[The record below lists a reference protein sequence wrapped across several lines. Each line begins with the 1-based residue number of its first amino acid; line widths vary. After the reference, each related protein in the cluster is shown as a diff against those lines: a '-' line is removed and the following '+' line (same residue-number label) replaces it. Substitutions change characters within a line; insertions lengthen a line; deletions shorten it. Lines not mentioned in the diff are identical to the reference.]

1 MSARRIAVNCL
12 TLIFSFDMHALC
24 TTSVGGRSAISKL
37 TSVESTNCFNNLKAG
52 HSSLGGMKLP
62 SRAGPSAYLTVG
74 TVAAVAA
81 AGTAAAMFKKVMK
94 PRVVAQP
101 NKWNDALL
109 ALCPYFTKPYELPAI
124 LNNGHVE
131 TIFAALFRRRPHILY
146 DRELV
151 HMPDGGV
158 VALDSEDLPA
168 SDQLPADAPVLIL
181 LPGLT
186 GGSEDSYVQHA
197 VVHARQAGIRAV
209 VFNSRGTSASP
220 VTTAQFYSA
229 SYTGDL
235 RCVISHVASQLPP
248 GVPVFAA
255 GWSLGAN
262 ILTKYLGEEG
272 ADTPIKAAVTMC
284 NPFNLVSRDFFACTS
299 IK

>member
-1 MSARRIAVNCL
+1 
-12 TLIFSFDMHALC
+12 MHALSTC
-24 TTSVGGRSAISKL
+24 GGGGRSAIASANRLK
-37 TSVESTNCFNNLKAG
+37 SVESEKLFQPKRG
-52 HSSLGGMKLP
+52 HFKQTALRGMKLP
-62 SRAGPSAYLTVG
+62 SRLGPRAYYTVG

-81 AGTAAAMFKKVMK
+81 AGTAAAMFKKVMQ

-101 NKWNDALL
+101 NQWNDALL
-109 ALCPYFTKPYELPAI
+109 ALCPYFTKAYELPAI

-158 VALDSEDLPA
+158 VALDTEDVPA
-168 SDQLPADAPVLIL
+168 SQQLPANAPVLIL

-197 VVHARQAGIRAV
+197 VVHAREAGIRAV
-209 VFNSRGTSASP
+209 VFNSRGTSDSP

-248 GVPVFAA
+248 GVPLYAA

-272 ADTPIKAAVTMC
+272 AGTPIKAAVTMC
-284 NPFNLVSRDFFACTS
+284 NPFNLVSN

>member
-1 MSARRIAVNCL
+1 MRLVNRSSNKRSIAANSFQSTPLFFKQPRSGANFFGGRLVKMNLRGRCRPGVCL
-12 TLIFSFDMHALC
+12 A
-24 TTSVGGRSAISKL
+24 VGG
-37 TSVESTNCFNNLKAG
+37 
-52 HSSLGGMKLP
+52 
-62 SRAGPSAYLTVG
+62 
-74 TVAAVAA
+74 VAAVAA
-81 AGTAAAMFKKVMK
+81 AGTAAAMFRKVLT
-94 PRVVAQP
+94 PRVIAQP
-101 NKWNDALL
+101 NDWNKAIQE
-109 ALCPYFTKPYELPAI
+109 LCPHFTTPYKLPTI

-158 VALDSEDLPA
+158 VAIDSEDLPE
-168 SDQLPADAPVLIL
+168 SQRLPPDAPVLIL

-197 VVHARQAGIRAV
+197 VVHARRAGIRAI
-209 VFNSRGTSASP
+209 VFNSRGTSESP

-229 SYTGDL
+229 SYTEDL
-235 RCVISHVASQLPP
+235 RCVVAHVANKMTA
-248 GVPVFAA
+248 GVPLFAA

-272 ADTPIKAAVTMC
+272 HDTPITAAVAMC
-284 NPFNLVSRDFFACTS
+284 NPFNLVSYIEASGPS
-299 IK
+299 I

>member
-1 MSARRIAVNCL
+1 MP
-12 TLIFSFDMHALC
+12 ALF
-24 TTSVGGRSAISKL
+24 TSGVAGVRSLLNFKL
-37 TSVESTNCFNNLKAG
+37 TSVESSRRVKLKIG
-52 HSSLGGMKLP
+52 HSKVGKLREMKFS
-62 SRAGPSAYLTVG
+62 SRSTVG
-74 TVAAVAA
+74 TVAVVAA
-81 AGTAAAMFKKVMK
+81 AGTAAAMFKKVIK
-94 PRVVAQP
+94 PRVIAQP
-101 NKWNDALL
+101 NAWNDALL
-109 ALCPYFTKPYELPAI
+109 ALCPYFTKSYELPAI

-158 VALDSEDLPA
+158 VALDTEDLPP
-168 SDQLPADAPVLIL
+168 SQQLPANAPVLIL

-197 VVHARQAGIRAV
+197 VVHAREAGIRAV

-220 VTTAQFYSA
+220 VTTPQFYSA

-235 RCVISHVASQLPP
+235 RCVVAHVASQLPP
-248 GVPVFAA
+248 GVPLYAA

-262 ILTKYLGEEG
+262 ILTKYLGEEQE
-272 ADTPIKAAVTMC
+272 ATPIKGAVTMC
-284 NPFNLVSRDFFACTS
+284 NPFNLVRNYYVFVTFY
-299 IK
+299 